1 MVLGFERINERTQR
15 PNALINFIR
24 TLPGPSAP
32 TAENILDRVA
42 AICYPF
48 MKAHTILVQA
58 LEEFP
63 YNTEFVGRNFNA
75 GEVIQLVLRDRNGRW
90 LPQRMVEMVMV
101 HELAH
106 CKQMNH
112 SKAFWKVRD
121 EYAGDLRALWS
132 KGYTGE
138 GFWGRGRE
146 LDTGAL
152 QVKEG
157 GEVDVPE
164 HLCGGTYGRRA
175 GKRKRGAKEKPSLS
189 YAERKQRRIL
199 KKFGVGGQALG
210 ADDEEKVKLEKGVPK
225 KGKPRVAGSA
235 RGRDLRAAAALA
247 RFQMVKKEEVTVK
260 KEELSD
266 SETEDEFVEG
276 DQEGAAVDV
285 DGKSMFDDK
294 GRALIR
300 ICEDED
306 EDDKDGD
313 ARREMDEIQG
323 FAPQPKTTRKPATS
337 SKPADKPAATSKP
350 KAMTKSSTT
359 KPTSTAPKRLEEER
373 GSSSASVISLS
384 EIYKRRP
391 DPDPTSCPPPSE
403 SGTGPI
409 ACPVCTCENDPG
421 ALTCIVCANVLNTAL
436 IPSHWRCKNAACSG
450 GKYIN
455 AGDAGVCGVCKTTRK
470 CT

>member
-15 PNALINFIR
+15 PNAHINFIR
-24 TLPGPSAP
+24 TLPGS
-32 TAENILDRVA
+32 TSSIAENILNRVA
-42 AICYPF
+42 AVCYPF
-48 MKAHTILVQA
+48 MKSHMVLVQA

-112 SKAFWKVRD
+112 SKAFWKVRHG
-121 EYAGDLRALWS
+121 YAAELRALWA

-138 GFWGRGRE
+138 GLWGRGRE

-152 QVKEG
+152 QADD
-157 GEVDVPE
+157 GEAMDVPE
-164 HLCGGTYGRRA
+164 HLCGGTYGRK
-175 GKRKRGAKEKPSLS
+175 GNKRKRGGKEKPTLS

-199 KKFGVGGQALG
+199 KKFGAGGQALG
-210 ADDEEKVKLEKGVPK
+210 ADDDTKVKLEKGVPK

-247 RFQMVKKEEVTVK
+247 RFDPVKKEEITIK
-260 KEELSD
+260 KEDPSSD

-276 DQEGAAVDV
+276 DQDGAAVDV

-294 GRALIR
+294 GRALIK
-300 ICEDED
+300 ICEDD
-306 EDDKDGD
+306 NDNDGD

-323 FAPQPKTTRKPATS
+323 FAPQPNPTTKSVPSRAS
-337 SKPADKPAATSKP
+337 SKPPKLQSQKTKPASTTTLRSTAAPMPSLESVIPQPEISKP
-350 KAMTKSSTT
+350 
-359 KPTSTAPKRLEEER
+359 RH
-373 GSSSASVISLS
+373 
-384 EIYKRRP
+384 
-391 DPDPTSCPPPSE
+391 DPDTPASQLRPPQSF
-403 SGTGPI
+403 T
-409 ACPVCTCENDPG
+409 CPVCSLENDVG
-421 ALTCIVCANVLNTAL
+421 ALTCAACANVLKKQFVPN
-436 IPSHWRCKNAACSG
+436 HWRCKSTACEGSQ
-450 GKYIN
+450 YVN
-455 AGDAGVCGVCKTTRK
+455 AGDTGVCGVCGRSKK
-470 CT
+470 K